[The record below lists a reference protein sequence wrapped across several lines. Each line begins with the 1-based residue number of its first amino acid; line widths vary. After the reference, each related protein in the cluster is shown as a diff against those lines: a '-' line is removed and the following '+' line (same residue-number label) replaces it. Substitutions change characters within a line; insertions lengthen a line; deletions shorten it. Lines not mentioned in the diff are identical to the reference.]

1 MKQNAL
7 VLLGATIGGLVGYAA
22 FFWLV
27 RQGLYGLILPGGLLG
42 LGAGVFKTRSMAI
55 AVICG
60 VLALGLGLF
69 TEWRIAPFVANDG
82 LGYFLAHVHQLKP
95 VTLIIIAVGAL
106 IGFWVPF
113 RRRQEVA
120 KAMREQANR
129 CAKPDQA
136 VNARPENRCRKVAA
150 GATPA
155 VDFHHDNQGMPD
167 QEGR

>member
-7 VLLGATIGGLVGYAA
+7 VLLGAAVGGLVGYAA

-69 TEWRIAPFVANDG
+69 AEWRFAPFVANDG
-82 LGYFLAHVHQLKP
+82 LGYFLSHVHQLKP
-95 VTLIIIAVGAL
+95 VTLIMIAVGAL

-113 RRRQEVA
+113 RRRQEA
-120 KAMREQANR
+120 
-129 CAKPDQA
+129 D
-136 VNARPENRCRKVAA
+136 KV
-150 GATPA
+150 
-155 VDFHHDNQGMPD
+155 MPGNEAD
-167 QEGR
+167 RVQR